1 MLTYFF
7 ILNTGLYTMLR
18 LYRNHD
24 KYWHIEMV
32 KLLSNNLN
40 HFSLE
45 FSSRLCQLSSSSS
58 SAQTSLSHPE
68 EVPFATSSCSS
79 PKSNRFPTR
88 GCFCFCG
95 EVKSESQFTSLHPS
109 PPEDLSPDFF
119 TLLSDFLLFFS
130 VFSSLQSSH
139 SSLLFDLDLDDWSGA
154 SSFSHASN
162 SSSSLSFCGLFFFLL
177 SDGASFLL

>member
-139 SSLLFDLDLDDWSGA
+139 SSLLFDLDLDDWRGA

-177 SDGASFLL
+177 WDGASFLL

>member
-1 MLTYFF
+1 
-7 ILNTGLYTMLR
+7 MLR

-32 KLLSNNLN
+32 KLLTNNLD

-68 EVPFATSSCSS
+68 EVPFATSSSS
-79 PKSNRFPTR
+79 PKSKRFPTR
-88 GCFCFCG
+88 GCFCFWG
-95 EVKSESQFTSLHPS
+95 EAKSESQFTSLHPS
-109 PPEDLSPDFF
+109 PPEDDLSPDFF

-130 VFSSLQSSH
+130 VFSSPQSSH

-162 SSSSLSFCGLFFFLL
+162 SSSSVSFCGLFFFLL
-177 SDGASFLL
+177 WDEDSFLLW